1 MTTSALLVAL
11 ALTTSPEPVLA
22 RSGEVPKESL
32 LRGSARVVVRYLD
45 AVRLAGPLGP
55 LRAGDMVPVRADQYA
70 AAMRLIAPRTRDELE
85 RRDAAGEPHPL
96 AFWRDAARAH
106 VLDSFQLLAVRR
118 GPRATAIVTVEE
130 RHLDPAA
137 DARRL
142 LRTVS
147 EYLVARAGGEWRI
160 VDRRPGGAFDA
171 RAIAAYAGYWDEPA
185 SAER

>member
-11 ALTTSPEPVLA
+11 ALTTSPALA
-22 RSGEVPKESL
+22 PSGAAPRENL
-32 LRGSARVVVRYLD
+32 LRGPARVVLHYLD
-45 AVRLAGPLGP
+45 EVRLAGPRGP
-55 LRAGDMVPVRADQYA
+55 LRAGAAVPARAGEYSA
-70 AAMRLIAPRTRDELE
+70 ATRLIAPRTRAELE
-85 RRDAAGEPHPL
+85 RKDAAGEPHPL

-118 GPRATAIVTVEE
+118 GPRATAVVTVEE
-130 RHLDPAA
+130 RYLDPAA

-171 RAIAAYAGYWDEPA
+171 AAIAAYAGYWDEPA
-185 SAER
+185 SAAR